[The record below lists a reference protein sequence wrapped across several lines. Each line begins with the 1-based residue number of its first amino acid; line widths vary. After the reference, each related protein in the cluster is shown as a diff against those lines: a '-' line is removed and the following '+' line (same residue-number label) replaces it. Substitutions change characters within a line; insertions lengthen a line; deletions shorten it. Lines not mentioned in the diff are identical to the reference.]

1 MYLSLLHASIQTA
14 SDFSDIILLA
24 SSEFSGGRT
33 GLSSNAISPED
44 PLSAAYSVC
53 FSLRD
58 RLAWIFRIV
67 LVIFSVW
74 KTGGMVFRGL
84 SAGSSMMALAAF
96 IAIIWAGDVA
106 TEIASTVCEVDAS
119 SFAEAVEQR

>member
-1 MYLSLLHASIQTA
+1 MDISLIQLGIQSV
-14 SDFSDIILLA
+14 SDFSDYLVFT
-24 SSEFSGGRT
+24 STEFSGGRT

-58 RLAWIFRIV
+58 RLAWIFRII
-67 LVIFSVW
+67 LIIFAVW
-74 KTGGMVFRGL
+74 KAGGMIFRGL

-96 IAIIWAGDVA
+96 IAIIWAGDIA